1 LEITDSVTFSTLDF
15 FGKPTISINKKNVF
29 SVIHNKNF
37 KVYYRFNQ
45 NWLLLKP
52 VLLSVT
58 VFLFYVVAIIGARLK
73 LSFDEE
79 ESKQKTA

>member
-1 LEITDSVTFSTLDF
+1 MEITDSVTFSTLDF

-58 VFLFYVVAIIGARLK
+58 VFLFYVVAIVGARLK